1 MHNVGM
7 QSLPPSTTIATRV
20 WRGFLFLVLI
30 AVLVVHAAAGWTF
43 SSRIVDD
50 AFTPPDGLAFGS
62 ATATSLPIQEVSYPS
77 PLGPID
83 AWYVDGTRSQWVI
96 HIHGKGASLEEA
108 LPAAESL
115 ARAGYNQLIIGYR
128 NDPGQPQNPTGYYGY
143 GLSEHEDLAAA
154 VDWAV
159 AEGASEIALMGYSTG
174 GAITLSYIYKNPASP
189 VRSLVL
195 DSPNAD
201 MSATIDF
208 AATRETLFAGIPV
221 PFTVT
226 EIAKTVAALRASI
239 NWESI
244 DYVRRVDALS
254 VPTLVFHGTEDAT
267 VPIETSRAIADGRP
281 QLVEL
286 VEVEGAGHVGSREAA
301 PVVYDQLVLDFLAA
315 HWR

>member
-1 MHNVGM
+1 MHNVVM
-7 QSLPPSTTIATRV
+7 QTLPPRRSIATRL
-20 WRGFLFLVLI
+20 WRGILLVVVI
-30 AVLVVHAAAGWTF
+30 AVLAVHAAAGWTF
-43 SSRIVDD
+43 SSRIVEDG
-50 AFTPPDGLAFGS
+50 FTPPDGLAFGS

-108 LPAAESL
+108 VPAAETL
-115 ARAGYNQLIIGYR
+115 AGAGYNQLIIGYR
-128 NDPGQPQNPTGYYGY
+128 NDPGQPQDPTGYYGY

-208 AATRETLFAGIPV
+208 AATRETLVAGIPV

-226 EIAKTVAALRASI
+226 EIAKTAAALRASI

-254 VPTLVFHGTEDAT
+254 VPTLIFHGTADAT
-267 VPIETSRAIADGRP
+267 VPIETSRALAAGRP

-286 VEVEGAGHVGSREAA
+286 VEVEGAGHVGSREAS
-301 PVVYDQLVLDFLAA
+301 PVVYDQLVLDFLAS

>member
-1 MHNVGM
+1 MHNVVM
-7 QSLPPSTTIATRV
+7 HELAPSTSIATRV
-20 WRGFLFLVLI
+20 WRGVVLLVVI

-43 SSRIVDD
+43 SSRIVQNG
-50 AFTPPDGLAFGS
+50 FTPPDGLAFGS
-62 ATATSLPIQEVSYPS
+62 ATATSLPIEAVSYPS

-108 LPAAESL
+108 VPAAESL
-115 ARAGYNQLIIGYR
+115 AGAGYSQLIIGYR
-128 NDPGQPQNPTGYYGY
+128 NDPGQPQDPTGYYGY

-174 GAITLSYIYKNPASP
+174 GAITLSYLYKHPESP

-208 AATRETLFAGIPV
+208 AATREKLFAGVPV

-226 EIAKTVAALRASI
+226 AIAKTLAALRASI

-244 DYVRRVDALS
+244 DYVRRVDGLS
-254 VPTLVFHGTEDAT
+254 VPTLVFHGTEDTT
-267 VPIETSRAIADGRP
+267 VPIETSRALAVGRP

-286 VEVEGAGHVGSREAA
+286 VEFEGAGHVGSRDTA
-301 PVVYDQLVLDFLAA
+301 PSVYDQLVLDFLAT